1 MKEKMNIEK
10 LTDREWEELAS
21 ALSGEKENRSE
32 LADRFEA
39 EDELKTGQLWN
50 MAGNMDDNRE
60 IDVDNAWNRV
70 SSRIGE
76 SGNLIQKSPARMIIL
91 RPQFLRIAAAVLVLI
106 SLGIASVYVATR
118 NKMVVVATSDIL
130 KNIEVNLPDGS
141 TVILNRNTELSYRA
155 NFGKSER
162 KVALSGEAFF
172 EITPDTEKPFTVD
185 AGKAS
190 IKVVGTSFNI
200 ITNNPDSAV
209 EVYVE
214 TGKVMLSDN
223 SSTRSIMLDHGDIGT
238 MDTEISGKVVNE
250 NPNYMSWK
258 TGVLV
263 YNGQTLDIVFRDL
276 KRVYNMDIVADDPD
290 ISQLPWV
297 SPPIDNQNQETIILL
312 ICRSFTLS
320 YTKDGNVY
328 HLSKK

>member
-1 MKEKMNIEK
+1 MNTEKF
-10 LTDREWEELAS
+10 TDREWEELAS
-21 ALSGEKENRSE
+21 ALSGEKGNRSE
-32 LADRFEA
+32 LAGRFEA
-39 EDELKTGQLWN
+39 EDELKTGKLWN
-50 MAGNMDDNRE
+50 MPGNTDDNRE
-60 IDVDNAWNRV
+60 ISVDNAWNRV
-70 SSRIGE
+70 SSRIAE
-76 SGNLIQKSPARMIIL
+76 SGDPMQKAPARMIIF
-91 RPQFLRIAAAVLVLI
+91 RPQLLRIAAAALVLL
-106 SLGIASVYVATR
+106 SLGIASVYVGTR
-118 NKMVVVATSDIL
+118 NKMVVVATSDIQ
-130 KNIEVNLPDGS
+130 KNVEVILPDGS

-162 KVALSGEAFF
+162 NVALSGEAFF
-172 EITPDTEKPFTVD
+172 EITPDSEKPFTVD
-185 AGKAS
+185 AGKACV
-190 IKVVGTSFNI
+190 KVVGTSFNI

-223 SSTRSIMLDHGDIGT
+223 SNTRSIMLDPGYIGT
-238 MDTEISGKVVNE
+238 MDTEITGKAVNE

-263 YNGQTLDIVFRDL
+263 YNGQTLDVVFRDL
-276 KRVYNMDIVADDPD
+276 KRVYDMDIVADDPD

>member
-1 MKEKMNIEK
+1 MKEKMNTEK
-10 LTDREWEELAS
+10 FTDREWEELAS
-21 ALSGEKENRSE
+21 DLSGEKGNRSDM
-32 LADRFEA
+32 AGRFEA
-39 EDELKTGQLWN
+39 EDELKTGKLWN
-50 MAGNMDDNRE
+50 MTGNMDDNRE

-70 SSRIGE
+70 SSRIAE
-76 SGNLIQKSPARMIIL
+76 SGDPVQKVPSRMIML
-91 RPQFLRIAAAVLVLI
+91 RPQLLRIAAAALVLI
-106 SLGIASVYVATR
+106 SLGIASVYLGTR
-118 NKMVVVATSDIL
+118 NKMVVVATSDIQ
-130 KNIEVNLPDGS
+130 KNIEVTLPDGS

-155 NFGKSER
+155 NFGKSDR
-162 KVALSGEAFF
+162 TAALSGEAFF
-172 EITPDTEKPFTVD
+172 EIAPDPENPFTVD

-223 SSTRSIMLDHGDIGT
+223 ASARSIMLDPGYIGT
-238 MDTEISGKVVNE
+238 MDTEISGRAVNE

-263 YNGQTLDIVFRDL
+263 YNGQTLDVVFRDL
-276 KRVYNMDIVADDPD
+276 KRVYDMDIVADDPE

>member
-1 MKEKMNIEK
+1 MKEKMNTEK
-10 LTDREWEELAS
+10 FTDREWEELAS
-21 ALSGEKENRSE
+21 DLSGEKENRSE
-32 LADRFEA
+32 LAGRFEA
-39 EDELKTGQLWN
+39 EDELKTGKLWN
-50 MAGNMDDNRE
+50 MLGNTDDNRE
-60 IDVDNAWNRV
+60 INVDNAWNRI
-70 SSRIGE
+70 STRIAE
-76 SGNLIQKSPARMIIL
+76 SGDPMQKAPARMIIL
-91 RPQFLRIAAAVLVLI
+91 SPQFMRVAAIVLVVL
-106 SLGIASVYVATR
+106 SLGIASVYVGTR
-118 NKMVVVATSDIL
+118 NKMIVVATSDTQ
-130 KNIEVNLPDGS
+130 KNVEVNLPDGS
-141 TVILNRNTELSYRA
+141 TVILNRNTELSYHA
-155 NFGKSER
+155 NFGRSER
-162 KVALSGEAFF
+162 SAALSGEAFF
-172 EITPDTEKPFTVD
+172 EIAPDSENPFTVD

-190 IKVVGTSFNI
+190 VKVVGTSFNI

-223 SSTRSIMLDHGDIGT
+223 RSARSIMLHPGYVGT
-238 MDTEISGKVVNE
+238 MDTEASGKAVNE

-263 YNGQTLDIVFRDL
+263 YNGQTLDVVFRDL
-276 KRVYNMDIVADDPD
+276 KRVYDMVIVADDPD

>member
-1 MKEKMNIEK
+1 MKKKMNTEK

-21 ALSGEKENRSE
+21 ALSGEKGNWSE
-32 LADRFEA
+32 LAGRFEA
-39 EDELKTGQLWN
+39 EDELKTGKLWN
-50 MAGNMDDNRE
+50 MLGNTDDNRE
-60 IDVDNAWNRV
+60 INVDNAWNRI
-70 SSRIGE
+70 STRIAE
-76 SGNLIQKSPARMIIL
+76 SGDPMQKAPARMIIF
-91 RPQFLRIAAAVLVLI
+91 RPQFMRVAAIVLVVL
-106 SLGIASVYVATR
+106 SLGIASVYVGTR
-118 NKMVVVATSDIL
+118 NKMIVVATSDTQ
-130 KNIEVNLPDGS
+130 KNVEVNLPDGS
-141 TVILNRNTELSYRA
+141 TVILNRNTKLSYRA
-155 NFGKSER
+155 NFGKAER
-162 KVALSGEAFF
+162 MVTLSGEAFF
-172 EITPDTEKPFTVD
+172 EIAPDPENPFTVD

-190 IKVVGTSFNI
+190 VKVVGTSFNI

-223 SSTRSIMLDHGDIGT
+223 SSARSIMLHPGYVGT
-238 MDTEISGKVVNE
+238 MDTEVSGKAVNE

-263 YNGQTLDIVFRDL
+263 YNGQTLDVVFRDL
-276 KRVYNMDIVADDPD
+276 KRIYDMDIVADDPD